1 MLELGSSGSV
11 RGVSSNGHSYRN
23 PRPAAASVKK
33 WRRFVGSDRG
43 CIEEYLAVRF
53 NIWRTR

>member
-23 PRPAAASVKK
+23 PRWKEDIRTRFLRELHDCFASVLN
-33 WRRFVGSDRG
+33 SDAHS
-43 CIEEYLAVRF
+43 CSNVV
-53 NIWRTR
+53 